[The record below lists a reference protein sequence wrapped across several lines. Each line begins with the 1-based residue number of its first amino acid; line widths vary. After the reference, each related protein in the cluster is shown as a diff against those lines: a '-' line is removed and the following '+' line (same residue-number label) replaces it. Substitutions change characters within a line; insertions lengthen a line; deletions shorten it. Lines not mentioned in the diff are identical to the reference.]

1 MNKQIRKLLLGLAIV
16 LVSLTGLLAVS
27 ALVPDVGCQ
36 NRTPDMLETFTRIRV
51 FLPDARRCR
60 AVLHCKRHSRALQ
73 YSRGCF
79 APFWGKRDVGRALSP
94 AEGHIKSTFLSAET
108 ITDDLGRFSCNVTT
122 RVPGKYLVTAKY
134 PGDSL
139 MYYHDSA
146 DGREV
151 EFVGEESVAK
161 PVDLSWLRYTVV
173 IPILLL
179 GAYLLY
185 RFLRTLNLK
194 RRGEK
199 GPSTRHGRW
208 SELRDLV
215 PWVIAAVV
223 MAAIL
228 YALVPRGP
236 AIRRQGEETNRIATS
251 IRLTVPSR
259 VDQAESFEVK
269 GRLIYLQGE
278 RRAAHAG
285 RQG

>member
-1 MNKQIRKLLLGLAIV
+1 MNKQIRKLLLGLGIV

-36 NRTPDMLETFTRIRV
+36 NRTPDMLETVTRLRV
-51 FLPDARRCR
+51 SLPER
-60 AVLHCKRHSRALQ
+60 AV
-73 YSRGCF
+73 
-79 APFWGKRDVGRALSP
+79 VGRSFTVNGTLERSSIPGVALPPSGGNETW
-94 AEGHIKSTFLSAET
+94 AEPFPQQRVIIKSTFLSAET

-151 EFVGEESVAK
+151 EFVGEESVVK
-161 PVDLSWLRYTVV
+161 PVDLSWLRYAVV

-194 RRGEK
+194 RRGDS
-199 GPSTRHGRW
+199 GPRTRRRRW
-208 SELRDLV
+208 SELRDLL

-269 GRLIYLQGE
+269 GRLNLSQGKHPVGDA
-278 RRAAHAG
+278 R